1 MFMNDYMITFLRA
14 LLGFITLLVLVRL
27 IGRKQM
33 SQMTFSDYIVGIVMG
48 SLGANLTVNKSLN
61 LVSGIIAI
69 AAWGGFD
76 ILTSFLALKNL
87 RMRKL
92 VYGEPL
98 IVINKGQIH
107 DQNMTKS
114 NYNINELLMQL
125 REKDVFDPAT
135 VDYAILEPNGQLS
148 VLKKAEHTNPTIKD
162 MGLSKAP
169 QGVMTDLIIDGKVL
183 SNHLLEMKKDE
194 AWLRE
199 KLQEQGIKELEMV
212 IYAGL
217 FTNGELYVASRTA
230 QQ

>member
-107 DQNMTKS
+107 DQNMSKS

-183 SNHLLEMKKDE
+183 SNHLLKMKKDE

>member
-135 VDYAILEPNGQLS
+135 VDFAILEPNGQLS
-148 VLKKAEHTNPTIKD
+148 VLKKPEYTNPTIKD

-169 QGVMTDLIIDGKVL
+169 QGVITDLIIDGKVL

>member
-217 FTNGELYVASRTA
+217 FINGELYVASRTA

>member
-135 VDYAILEPNGQLS
+135 VDFAILEPNGQLS
-148 VLKKAEHTNPTIKD
+148 VLKKPEYTNPTIKD

-169 QGVMTDLIIDGKVL
+169 QGVITDLIIDGKVL
-183 SNHLLEMKKDE
+183 SNHLLKMKKDE

>member
-107 DQNMTKS
+107 DQNMSKS

-135 VDYAILEPNGQLS
+135 VDFAILEPNGQLS
-148 VLKKAEHTNPTIKD
+148 VLKKPEHTNPTIND

-169 QGVMTDLIIDGKVL
+169 QGVMTDLIIAGKVL
-183 SNHLLEMKKDE
+183 SNHLLKMKKDE

>member
-148 VLKKAEHTNPTIKD
+148 VLKKPEYTNPTIKD

-169 QGVMTDLIIDGKVL
+169 QGVITDLIIDGKVL

>member
-69 AAWGGFD
+69 VAWGGFD

-107 DQNMTKS
+107 DQNMIKS

-125 REKDVFDPAT
+125 RVKDIFDPAT

-217 FTNGELYVASRTA
+217 FINGELYVASRTA

>member
-1 MFMNDYMITFLRA
+1 
-14 LLGFITLLVLVRL
+14 
-27 IGRKQM
+27 
-33 SQMTFSDYIVGIVMG
+33 MG

-69 AAWGGFD
+69 VAWGGFD

-107 DQNMTKS
+107 DQNMIKS

-125 REKDVFDPAT
+125 RVKDIFDPAT

-217 FTNGELYVASRTA
+217 FINGELYVASRTA

>member
-1 MFMNDYMITFLRA
+1 MIMNDYMITFLRA
-14 LLGFITLLVLVRL
+14 MLGFITLLVLVRL

-33 SQMTFSDYIVGIVMG
+33 SQMTFSDYIVGIVIG

-107 DQNMTKS
+107 DQNMIKS

-125 REKDVFDPAT
+125 RVKDIFDPAT

-169 QGVMTDLIIDGKVL
+169 QGVITDLIIDGKVL
-183 SNHLLEMKKDE
+183 SSHLLEMKKDE

-217 FTNGELYVASRTA
+217 FINGELYVASRTA

>member
-1 MFMNDYMITFLRA
+1 MIMNDYMITFLRA

-33 SQMTFSDYIVGIVMG
+33 SQMTFSDYIVGIVIG

-61 LVSGIIAI
+61 VISGIIAI

-107 DQNMTKS
+107 DQNMSKS

-148 VLKKAEHTNPTIKD
+148 VLKKAEHTNPTVKD

-217 FTNGELYVASRTA
+217 FINGELYVASRTA